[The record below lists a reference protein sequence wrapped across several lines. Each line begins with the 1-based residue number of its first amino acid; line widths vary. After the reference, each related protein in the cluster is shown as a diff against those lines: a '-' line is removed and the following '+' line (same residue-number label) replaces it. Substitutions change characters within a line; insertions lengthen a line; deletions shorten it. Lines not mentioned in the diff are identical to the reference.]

1 MSVKQRKR
9 KKLLRKL
16 LLSGKGNSRLWAAL
30 LALCIGTTLLLLSV
44 MIWWNFQQLL
54 EGKQDNDSLGS
65 TFLTVSKKVTDE
77 NMGKPNLTLFTGAD
91 LEALKNAPQVRDI
104 GALTSNRFPVYAT
117 LNASF
122 GFATEMFL
130 EAVPDRFMDKKP
142 EDWYWQSTSMQVPII
157 LSSEFL
163 NLYNYG
169 FALSKGLPQLSES
182 SIQSLAFDLKVGEG
196 EHAVTYRAHVAG
208 FSDRITSVLVPQSF
222 IEYCNRAYGR
232 EANMPPS
239 RLIVRVADPSDKA
252 FIQYLS
258 DRNYTTNSE
267 QLRWSRLRGIVE
279 IVSSATGALALLLL
293 GIGAL
298 VFILFI
304 ELTIARAQQSLS
316 LLLQIGYSPRYLGRF
331 MMKRFF
337 PLLLLTAAVS
347 MAAAIAVQKACAQWI
362 KSMHLTLPDMPGL
375 PIWAALAVSTL
386 ILLVLV
392 SSSIIRSIN
401 RTA

>member
-1 MSVKQRKR
+1 MAVKQRHL

-16 LLSGKGNSRLWAAL
+16 LLSSKGNSRLWAAL

-54 EGKQDNDSLGS
+54 EGKADNDSLGS
-65 TFLTVSKKVTDE
+65 TFMTISKKVTDE
-77 NMGKPNLTLFTGAD
+77 NMAQPKATLFTPGEIDAV
-91 LEALKNAPQVRDI
+91 KNAPQVRDV

-142 EDWYWQSTSMQVPII
+142 EDWYWQPSSMQVPII
-157 LSSEFL
+157 ISSDFL

-169 FALSKGLPQLSES
+169 FALSKGLPQLSEN
-182 SIQSLAFDLKVGEG
+182 SIQSLAFELKVGAG
-196 EHAVTYRAHVAG
+196 ENTATYRAHVAG
-208 FSDRITSVLVPQSF
+208 FSDRITSVLVPQAF
-222 IEYCNRAYGR
+222 IDYCNKAY
-232 EANMPPS
+232 ANQESAPPS

-252 FIQYLS
+252 FIQYLQAN
-258 DRNYTTNSE
+258 NYTTNSE
-267 QLRWSRLRGIVE
+267 QLRWSRLRGVVE
-279 IVSSATGALALLLL
+279 IVSSATGLLALLLL

-304 ELTIARAQQSLS
+304 ELTIARAQHSLS
-316 LLLQIGYSPRYLGRF
+316 LLLQLGYSPRYLGRF
-331 MMKRFF
+331 MMQHFF

-347 MAAAIAVQKACAQWI
+347 MAIATLVQSACADWI
-362 KSMHLTLPDMPGL
+362 KQMHLTLPEYPGW
-375 PIWAALAVSTL
+375 PIWAALAISVL

-392 SSSIIRSIN
+392 SRSIVMSIR
-401 RTA
+401 RTS

>member
-1 MSVKQRKR
+1 MSVKQKKR

-16 LLSGKGNSRLWAAL
+16 LLNGRSNSRLWAAL

-54 EGKQDNDSLGS
+54 DGKQENDSLGS
-65 TFLTVSKKVTDE
+65 TFLTIGKKVTDE
-77 NMGKPNLTLFTGAD
+77 NMATPKHSLFSDAD
-91 LEALKNAPQVRDI
+91 IDALKTAPQVRDV

-142 EDWYWQSTSMQVPII
+142 DDWYWQSTSMQVPII

-169 FALSKGLPQLSES
+169 FALSKGLPQLSEN

-196 EHAVTYRAHVAG
+196 ANAATYHAHVAG
-208 FSDRITSVLVPQSF
+208 FSDRITSVLVPQAF
-222 IEYCNRAYGR
+222 IDYCNRAYAK
-232 EANMPPS
+232 ETYTPPS
-239 RLIVRVADPSDKA
+239 RLIVRVSDPSDKA
-252 FIQYLS
+252 FIQYMQS
-258 DRNYTTNSE
+258 NNYTTNAE

-279 IVSSATGALALLLL
+279 IVSGATGVLALLLL
-293 GIGAL
+293 CIGAL

-316 LLLQIGYSPRYLGRF
+316 LLLQLGYGPRYLGRF
-331 MMKRFF
+331 MMQHFF
-337 PLLLLTAAVS
+337 PLLLFTAAAS
-347 MAAAIAVQKACAQWI
+347 MGIAILVQMACADWI
-362 KSMHLTLPDMPGL
+362 KTLHFTLPAMPGL
-375 PIWAALAVSTL
+375 PIWGALAVSTL
-386 ILLVLV
+386 VLLALV
-392 SSSIIRSIN
+392 SRSIIKAIN

>member
-1 MSVKQRKR
+1 M
-9 KKLLRKL
+9 LRKL
-16 LLSGKGNSRLWAAL
+16 LLRGRRSSRLWAAL

-77 NMGKPNLTLFTGAD
+77 NMGKPAQTLFSETD

-142 EDWYWQSTSMQVPII
+142 EDWYWQPTSMQVPII

-169 FALSKGLPQLSES
+169 FALSKGLPQLSEN

-196 EHAVTYRAHVAG
+196 EKAVTYRAHVAG
-208 FSDRITSVLVPQSF
+208 FSDRITSVLVPQAF
-222 IEYCNRAYGR
+222 IDYCNRNYGR

-252 FIQYLS
+252 FIQYLN

-279 IVSSATGALALLLL
+279 IVSSATGLLAILLL

-316 LLLQIGYSPRYLGRF
+316 LLLQMGYSPRYLGRF
-331 MMKRFF
+331 MMQHFF
-337 PLLLLTAAVS
+337 PLLLVTAAAS
-347 MAAAIAVQKACAQWI
+347 MGIAILVQMECADWI
-362 KSMHLTLPDMPGL
+362 KTLHLTLPTMPGL
-375 PIWAALAVSTL
+375 PVWGALAVSTL
-386 ILLVLV
+386 FLLILV
-392 SSSIIRSIN
+392 SRSIIRAIN

>member
-1 MSVKQRKR
+1 MSVKQKQKKR
-9 KKLLRKL
+9 LLRKL
-16 LLSGKGNSRLWAAL
+16 LLNSRSNSRLWAAL
-30 LALCIGTTLLLLSV
+30 LALCIGTTLLLAAV

-54 EGKQDNDSLGS
+54 DGKQDNDSLGS
-65 TFLTVSKKVTDE
+65 TFLTISKKVTDE
-77 NMGKPNLTLFTGAD
+77 NMAKPKATLFTDAD
-91 LEALKNAPQVRDI
+91 IEALGNAPQVRDV

-117 LNASF
+117 LNASL

-142 EDWYWQSTSMQVPII
+142 EDWYWQPSTPQVPII

-169 FALSKGLPQLSES
+169 FALSKGLPQLSEN
-182 SIQSLAFDLKVGEG
+182 SIESLAFDLKVGAG
-196 EHAVTYRAHVAG
+196 ENSMTYRAHVVG

-222 IEYCNRAYGR
+222 IDYCNRAYAN
-232 EANMPPS
+232 EAYTPPS
-239 RLIVRVADPSDKA
+239 RLIVRVADPSDKE
-252 FIQYLS
+252 FIRYLQS
-258 DRNYTTNSE
+258 NNYTTNSE
-267 QLRWSRLRGIVE
+267 QLRWSRLRGVVE
-279 IVSSATGALALLLL
+279 VVTSATGLLALLLL

-304 ELTIARAQQSLS
+304 ELTIARAEHSLK

-331 MMKRFF
+331 MMQHFF
-337 PLLLLTAAVS
+337 PLLLATAAAS
-347 MAAAIAVQKACAQWI
+347 MTIAVLLQQASADWI
-362 KSMHLTLPDMPGL
+362 KQMHLSLPQWPGL
-375 PIWAALAVSTL
+375 PVWGALAVSTS

-392 SSSIIRSIN
+392 SRSIIRAIG

>member
-1 MSVKQRKR
+1 MAVKQRQKKR
-9 KKLLRKL
+9 LLRKL
-16 LLSGKGNSRLWAAL
+16 LLSSRSNSRLWAAL
-30 LALCIGTTLLLLSV
+30 LALCIGTSLLLLSV

-65 TFLTVSKKVTDE
+65 TFLTISKKVTDE
-77 NMGKPNLTLFTGAD
+77 NMAKPKTTLFTDAD
-91 LEALKNAPQVRDI
+91 IDALDHAPQVRDV

-142 EDWYWQSTSMQVPII
+142 EDWYWQPSSPEVPII

-182 SIQSLAFDLKVGEG
+182 SIESLAFDLKVGAG
-196 EHAVTYRAHVAG
+196 ENSQTYRAHVAG

-222 IEYCNRAYGR
+222 IDYCNKVY
-232 EANMPPS
+232 ANESYTPPS
-239 RLIVRVADPSDKA
+239 RLIARVADPSDKA
-252 FIQYLS
+252 FIQYLQS
-258 DRNYTTNSE
+258 NNYTTNSE
-267 QLRWSRLRGIVE
+267 QLRWSRLRGVVE
-279 IVSSATGALALLLL
+279 VVSSATGLLAILLL

-304 ELTIARAQQSLS
+304 ELTIARAQHSLS

-331 MMKRFF
+331 MMQHFF
-337 PLLLLTAAVS
+337 PLLLFTAALSMAIAVLVQ
-347 MAAAIAVQKACAQWI
+347 MAAADWI
-362 KSMHLTLPDMPGL
+362 KQLHLNLPQWPGL
-375 PIWAALAVSTL
+375 PVWAALAVSTV

-392 SSSIIRSIN
+392 SRSIIRAIGRS
-401 RTA
+401 A

>member
-1 MSVKQRKR
+1 MSVKQKQKKR
-9 KKLLRKL
+9 LLRKL
-16 LLSGKGNSRLWAAL
+16 LLNSRSNSRLWAAL
-30 LALCIGTTLLLLSV
+30 LALCIGTTLLLAAV

-54 EGKQDNDSLGS
+54 DGKQDNDSLGS
-65 TFLTVSKKVTDE
+65 TFLTISKKVTDE
-77 NMGKPNLTLFTGAD
+77 NMAKSKATLFTDAD
-91 LEALKNAPQVRDI
+91 IEALGNAPQVRDV

-117 LNASF
+117 LNASL

-142 EDWYWQSTSMQVPII
+142 EDWYWQPSTPQVPII

-169 FALSKGLPQLSES
+169 FALSKGLPQLSEN
-182 SIQSLAFDLKVGEG
+182 SIESLAFDLKVGAG
-196 EHAVTYRAHVAG
+196 ENSMTYRAHVVG

-222 IEYCNRAYGR
+222 IDYCNRAYAN
-232 EANMPPS
+232 EAYTPPS
-239 RLIVRVADPSDKA
+239 RLIVRVADPSDKE
-252 FIQYLS
+252 FIRYLQS
-258 DRNYTTNSE
+258 NNYTTNSE
-267 QLRWSRLRGIVE
+267 QLRWSRLRGVVE
-279 IVSSATGALALLLL
+279 VVTSATGLLALLLL

-304 ELTIARAQQSLS
+304 ELTIARAEHSLK

-331 MMKRFF
+331 MMQHFF
-337 PLLLLTAAVS
+337 PLLLATAAAS
-347 MAAAIAVQKACAQWI
+347 MTIAVLLQQASADWI
-362 KSMHLTLPDMPGL
+362 KQMHLSLPQWPGL
-375 PIWAALAVSTL
+375 PVWGALAVSTS

-392 SSSIIRSIN
+392 SRSIIRAIG